1 MILMTN
7 KNIEIIK
14 GILDTQ
20 FSDDIKIYF
29 SQSYLLNW
37 TDEEEMKRIIERN
50 KEEK

>member
-1 MILMTN
+1 MTN

-14 GILDTQ
+14 GILNTRLKDEQ
-20 FSDDIKIYF
+20 KIYF
-29 SQSYLLNW
+29 IQSYLLNW